1 MQPPPCLVPGQ
12 PLNACARGVYA
23 FEINS
28 TIDLTGPWHGWKLR
42 GSVLVSPD
50 KDRITPERLRG
61 LLFVESL
68 TKPKRSPVD
77 GAKKNLSVPV
87 GRAHTLHPG
96 LKVVE

>member
-1 MQPPPCLVPGQ
+1 M
-12 PLNACARGVYA
+12 NACARSVYA

-28 TIDLTGPWHGWKLR
+28 SIDLTGPWAGWKLR

-68 TKPKRSPVD
+68 TKKKRLHED
-77 GAKKNLSVPV
+77 GAEQNLRVSVYDMSRN
-87 GRAHTLHPG
+87 GQG
-96 LKVVE
+96 